1 MLARPSPPP
10 PIDLPFIIDEFM
22 FAKKRNRCVTMRT
35 DHCAASHG
43 SHRRTA
49 LILRASEGGTS

>member
-1 MLARPSPPP
+1 MLARPSPPL
-10 PIDLPFIIDEFM
+10 PISLPFIIDEFI
-22 FAKKRNRCVTMRT
+22 FANKRNRLVTMRT
-35 DHCAASHG
+35 DHRAASHG